1 MKEDGKGAN
10 YSDEIYS
17 ADKFREL
24 GHSMI
29 DMLADYLE
37 QAQSEAPGKTI
48 PFITPD
54 EQYHYWA
61 ENLNKKESVHDT
73 LEDIFNHSIKLA
85 NPRYIGHQV
94 STIAPITSLAGM
106 LSDFLNNGA
115 AIYEMGMAANGIE
128 KVVVEFMN
136 EQIGYGTT
144 SNGLLTNGGT
154 LANLTALLTA
164 RSVKAPGGIW
174 ENGHDERLAL
184 MVSEASHYCIDRA
197 ARIMGLG
204 SKGIIK
210 IPIDDEFK
218 MRTDLLP
225 SYLEEAK
232 AKGLTVFAI
241 VGCTCTTSTGS
252 FDDLEEIGKF
262 AQENDLW
269 FHVDGAHG
277 GAVLLSDT
285 YKHKAAGIEYSNS
298 ITIDFH
304 KMMLTPALV
313 TGLFYKNGQDSYKTF
328 SQKAEYLW
336 ATGDEQEWYNSGK
349 RTFECTKSMMSIKV
363 YTLLK
368 AYGKDIFRKNVD
380 HLFAQARLFAWLI
393 NGRDNFELLI
403 EPEANI
409 VNFRYKHA
417 HALNIDAFTDKIRAT
432 ILNEGTFYI
441 VSTMING
448 IKYLRCTVMNPL
460 TEEKHFVELLDYI
473 ERIGNDIV
481 EKES

>member
-17 ADKFREL
+17 ADKFRKL

-48 PFITPD
+48 PFISPD

-61 ENLNKKESVHDT
+61 ENLHKQESVDDT
-73 LEDIFNHSIKLA
+73 LKDIFNHSIKLA

-94 STIAPITSLAGM
+94 STVAPITSLAGM

-262 AQENDLW
+262 AQENNLW

-349 RTFECTKSMMSIKV
+349 RTFECTK
-363 YTLLK
+363 
-368 AYGKDIFRKNVD
+368 R
-380 HLFAQARLFAWLI
+380 LI

-417 HALNIDAFTDKIRAT
+417 QALNIDAFTDKIRAT
-432 ILNEGTFYI
+432 ILNEGIFYI

-448 IKYLRCTVMNPL
+448 IKYMRCTVMNPL

-473 ERIGNDIV
+473 ERIGNDII